1 MLKKL
6 TSRKFIVAVAM
17 VIVLFFISDDKT
29 MTEACATLI
38 STVYMLSEAIV
49 DRSRAIKREVKDSAT
64 VTKHI
69 PVGDENENQQ

>member
-49 DRSRAIKREVKDSAT
+49 DRSRAVKREIRDNAS
-64 VTKHI
+64 VTKY
-69 PVGDENENQQ
+69 VNEETENENQQ

>member
-49 DRSRAIKREVKDSAT
+49 DKSRAVKREIKDNAT
-64 VTKHI
+64 VSKT
-69 PVGDENENQQ
+69 VYEDSTDENKQ